1 MGGEG
6 GNDEKRPQKGVVWR
20 KIGEGIECTQNV
32 EEMLAA
38 LAPVTP
44 AGASVSDI
52 RTSVTRMSVQKT
64 HRERDR
70 DRDRETESE
79 KQRQRERERQKQT
92 ETERD
97 TERSKLVSQKLC
109 SIPVCLLWSKQ
120 LHVHEEDMRDVTCF
134 LQEANL

>member
-1 MGGEG
+1 MHISTGEG
-6 GNDEKRPQKGVVWR
+6 E
-20 KIGEGIECTQNV
+20 
-32 EEMLAA
+32 
-38 LAPVTP
+38 
-44 AGASVSDI
+44 
-52 RTSVTRMSVQKT
+52 
-64 HRERDR
+64 
-70 DRDRETESE
+70 DRETETN
-79 KQRQRERERQKQT
+79 KQTGRQKQTETERQKQT